1 MMGQD
6 KGTGAGRGAMLLAL
20 ALSLSIPAAQ
30 AATTDFTTFE
40 GFASARQLSDNEL
53 GVQRGRFADKGRLMF
68 FGVQMVSEWRTAAG
82 DQLAAGAR
90 MLGDLSRQQPSVSFE
105 PTITVVESRAGLARL
120 GNGARVVD
128 QGTANAS
135 GVVQSI
141 QAGGDFNVAANDLV
155 IDVLDASSF
164 STSSASG
171 GGTQTRQVAG
181 STIAVSAVGND
192 MSVSIDM
199 PGMGNIR
206 QAIVPGSGLSQAIQL
221 SSSLQQ
227 VRNLTRL
234 QLYMGNQ
241 SGVGDRAT
249 PGMLSGIKAAAA
261 LR

>member
-1 MMGQD
+1 M
-6 KGTGAGRGAMLLAL
+6 
-20 ALSLSIPAAQ
+20 
-30 AATTDFTTFE
+30 
-40 GFASARQLSDNEL
+40 
-53 GVQRGRFADKGRLMF
+53 
-68 FGVQMVSEWRTAAG
+68 
-82 DQLAAGAR
+82 
-90 MLGDLSRQQPSVSFE
+90 
-105 PTITVVESRAGLARL
+105 ESRAGLARL

-171 GGTQTRQVAG
+171 GGTRTRQVAG

-261 LR
+261 LALTINARIAVFKTLLTYTLTTLEQG